1 MGKVCGMK
9 LISMDESDL
18 IDMIVCAF
26 NNGFYIGEQ
35 VEYGET
41 AQSDVWRYSRTK
53 INLEEY
59 LNKEYVDNEIL

>member
-26 NNGFYIGEQ
+26 NNGFYIGDD
-35 VEYGET
+35 GDT
-41 AQSDVWRYSRTK
+41 AHSDVWRYSRTK
-53 INLEEY
+53 INIEEY